1 MTNARAAALL
11 SAGFAIGAAVAGFNL
26 RRTASDP
33 RPESAPPA
41 TAASERLR
49 PACSDAPE
57 VAARAQIVDRMAK
70 EAEALLTAN
79 LEAHFLPPRNLPARF
94 SGRAIEHTLKSSIDA
109 ARVKAELLGTDC
121 SEYPCVTTARAHSAE
136 DMQKIKDQ
144 FFEQAVYTG
153 DIKQLARA
161 KGDGPTDYRFGATI
175 YPATDPRRDEIFAA
189 LTRRLG
195 AARLGPG
202 APHPEL
208 PPFAPDTIGSNRA
221 SPNTT
226 TVP

>member
-11 SAGFAIGAAVAGFNL
+11 AAGFAIGAAVAGFNL
-26 RRTASDP
+26 RGTAPDP
-33 RPESAPPA
+33 RPESDPPA
-41 TAASERLR
+41 TAASEHLP

-57 VAARAQIVDRMAK
+57 LAARAQILDRMAK
-70 EAEALLTAN
+70 EAEALFTAN

-94 SGRAIEHTLKSSIDA
+94 GGREIEHTLKGSIDA
-109 ARVKAELLGTDC
+109 AGVKAELLGTDC

-136 DMQKIKDQ
+136 DLQKIKDQ
-144 FFEQAVYTG
+144 FFEQAAYVG

-161 KGDGPTDYRFGATI
+161 KADGPTDYRFGATI
-175 YPATDPRRDEIFAA
+175 YPATDPRRGEIFAA

-208 PPFAPDTIGSNRA
+208 PPFVPDTIGSNQA
-221 SPNTT
+221 PPTATKSP
-226 TVP
+226 